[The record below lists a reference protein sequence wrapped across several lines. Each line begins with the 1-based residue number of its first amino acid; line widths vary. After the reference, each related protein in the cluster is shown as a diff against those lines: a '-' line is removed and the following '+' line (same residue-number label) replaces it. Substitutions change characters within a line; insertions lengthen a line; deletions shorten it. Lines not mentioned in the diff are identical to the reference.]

1 METYKGFNKDMT
13 AKNGF
18 QYKEGKE
25 YEEEKAVACEC
36 GSRACE
42 YPLDCFRYYSPE
54 SSVYHVVE
62 QSGEFSKNND
72 DSKVASTKIKIGAEI
87 SIAGLVKAAIEYTKE
102 RTKPECDA
110 TGNCGAS
117 SATGDYGAS
126 SATGYRGAS
135 SATGDYGASSATRY
149 RGASSAT
156 GDYGASSATGDRGAS
171 SATGDY
177 GASSATGD
185 YGASS
190 ATGDRGA
197 SSATGDRG
205 ASSATGYRGASSA
218 TGDYGASS
226 ATGDYG
232 ASSATGK
239 CGASSAT
246 GKCGASSAT
255 GKCGASSATGL
266 YGSAIAG
273 DPESIAIAWGYK
285 GKAKGVIGSYLVLAD
300 WEENNF
306 WTQEEWS
313 LKGAKMIRVD
323 GDKIKAD
330 TWYTMENWE
339 IVEVEEK

>member
-13 AKNGF
+13 AKNGY
-18 QYKEGKE
+18 QYEEGKE

-36 GSRACE
+36 GFHACE
-42 YPLDCFRYYSPE
+42 YPLDCFEYYSPAN
-54 SSVYHVVE
+54 SVYHIVE
-62 QSGEFSKNND
+62 QSGELSKNSSD
-72 DSKVASTKIKIGAEI
+72 TKVASTKIKIGAEI

-110 TGNCGAS
+110 TGKC
-117 SATGDYGAS
+117 GAS
-126 SATGYRGAS
+126 SATGYR
-135 SATGDYGASSATRY
+135 
-149 RGASSAT
+149 
-156 GDYGASSATGDRGAS
+156 
-171 SATGDY
+171 
-177 GASSATGD
+177 
-185 YGASS
+185 GASS

-218 TGDYGASS
+218 TGYYGASSATGDRGASS

-232 ASSATGK
+232 ASSATGYY
-239 CGASSAT
+239 GASSAT
-246 GKCGASSAT
+246 GYRGASSATGYRGASSATGDRGASSAT

-285 GKAKGVIGSYLVLAD
+285 GKAKGVIGSHLVLAD
-300 WEENNF
+300 WEGNENNF

-313 LKGAKMIRVD
+313 LKGAKMVRVD
-323 GDKIKAD
+323 GEKIKAD
-330 TWYTMENWE
+330 TWYRMEKGE
-339 IVEVEEK
+339 VVEVVEAVEVEEE